1 MEADEVKSRTKV
13 FYMER
18 VCREDLQ
25 HRNEEVEYRVERVWL
40 RIPKLTKICRKF
52 ALNLAH
58 FRNIMIL
65 LIHKYKEKYRKYIV
79 CERIW
84 NTLLAD
90 RPRKF
95 DDSKR
100 KVLENVAKDP
110 ELEYLLQQAK
120 IQRAKIGNTRAIQTC
135 LRQIRKDFE
144 SYFKSLREYR
154 KNPNKFTEKPRPPK
168 PRKLRNI
175 SKFAV
180 EFNKNSFKIV
190 ENKLV
195 LRLRKDE
202 HIRISLP
209 FQGVIRSVRMVLY
222 HGEIYFDLVYRVEPS
237 CLKPLGNYTAGIDL
251 GVNNFVTVVSDN
263 PSIDSII
270 ISGGMI
276 KAFNQWFNK
285 KLALYRSNL
294 DKARNQIDEY
304 KELKK
309 EVPEQLMNQEKL
321 WRRMI
326 DKLCVHRKKWMDNIV
341 HQISQHLARFLYFTG
356 HCKVYIGKLT
366 EAKRNCDLGRANN
379 QNFHYIPFREFINKL
394 KYKCKQYGIE
404 VVEVDEYHTSS
415 TCSLC
420 KSKLSRVKRGLSIC
434 NSCKIAF
441 NAECVGAA
449 NIGRV
454 LITSLRKL
462 CNPVKFR
469 NIYKFVRFSLKVTLE
484 SLRRV
489 GIEGSRLVWSKP
501 TSKWFT
507 SKLFELLQILSLDSR
522 RLQVEDSG

>member
-1 MEADEVKSRTKV
+1 MEADEIKSRAKV
-13 FYMER
+13 FHMGR

-25 HRNEEVEYRVERVWL
+25 HCNEEVGHRIERVWL
-40 RIPKLTKICRKF
+40 RIPKLTRICRKF
-52 ALNLAH
+52 VLDLAH
-58 FRNIMIL
+58 FRNIMML
-65 LIHKYKEKYRKYIV
+65 LIHKYKEKYGKYIV
-79 CERIW
+79 HERIW

-95 DDSKR
+95 DDVKR
-100 KVLENVAKDP
+100 EILGNVTKDS

-120 IQRAKIGNTRAIQTC
+120 IQRNKIGNTSVIQTC

-144 SYFKSLREYR
+144 SYFRSLREY
-154 KNPNKFTEKPRPPK
+154 KKSPSKFTEKPRPPK

-175 SKFAV
+175 SKFEV
-180 EFNKNSFKIV
+180 EFNKNSFKIA
-190 ENKLV
+190 ENKLM

-202 HIRISLP
+202 YIHISLP
-209 FQGVIRSVRMVLY
+209 FQGEIRSVRMVLF
-222 HGEIYFDLVYRVEPS
+222 HGEIYLDLVYRVEPS

-263 PSIDSII
+263 PSIESII

-294 DKARNQIDEY
+294 DKVRNQIDEY

-309 EVPEQLMNQEKL
+309 EVPEQLINQEKL

-326 DKLCVHRKKWMDNIV
+326 DKLCVHRKKWMDNIM

-366 EAKRNCDLGRANN
+366 EAKRNCDLGRVNN
-379 QNFHYIPFREFINKL
+379 QNFYFIPFREFIDKL

-404 VVEVDEYHTSS
+404 VIEADEHHTSS
-415 TCSLC
+415 TCPLC
-420 KSKLSRVKRGLSIC
+420 RSKLSRVKRGLSVC

-441 NAECVGAA
+441 NADCVGAA

-454 LITSLRKL
+454 VITSLRKL

-484 SLRRV
+484 SLCRV

-507 SKLFELLQILSLDSR
+507 RKLFRLLQMLLSDSK
-522 RLQVEDSG
+522 RLQVVGGG